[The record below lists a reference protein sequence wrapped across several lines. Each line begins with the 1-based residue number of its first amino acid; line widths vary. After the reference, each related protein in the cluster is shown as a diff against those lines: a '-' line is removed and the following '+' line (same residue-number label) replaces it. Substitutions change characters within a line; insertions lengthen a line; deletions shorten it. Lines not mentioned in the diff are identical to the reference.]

1 MLKHKRS
8 SGYAGQAMVS
18 ISSSPAPAQSAEN
31 LNGLRTRLTRDKI
44 LAAAKLEFVARG
56 LEGTTMESIAR
67 IAKVNKA
74 LVYRH
79 FTSKS
84 LLFQEVL
91 AHSYRE
97 MRAREAELSFSADPV
112 IALDQLC
119 AFTLEYYVSNPD
131 FLILVGIENL
141 HKGEHIRRIPLED
154 LGVGSLLRIMNTV
167 YHRGVAEGKFRPGVD
182 PVELWLL
189 LSSLCWFTVA
199 TSYTV
204 DVTFG
209 RNMLSLGELAA
220 RRDNIQEMVRRFL
233 QV

>member
-1 MLKHKRS
+1 
-8 SGYAGQAMVS
+8 MVS
-18 ISSSPAPAQSAEN
+18 VNSSPAPAPAAN
-31 LNGLRTRLTRDKI
+31 LNGLRTKRTRDKI
-44 LAAAKLEFVARG
+44 LTAARREFVARG

-97 MRAREAELSFSADPV
+97 MRAREAELGFSEDPV
-112 IALDQLC
+112 IALDQLS
-119 AFTLEYYVSNPD
+119 AFTLEYYVSNPE

-167 YHRGVAEGKFRPGVD
+167 YDRGVAEGKFRPGVD

-209 RNMLSLGELAA
+209 RNMLSPEELAA
-220 RRDNIQEMVRRFL
+220 RRDNIQEMLRRFL
-233 QV
+233 QA

>member
-1 MLKHKRS
+1 
-8 SGYAGQAMVS
+8 MVS
-18 ISSSPAPAQSAEN
+18 ISPSPAPAGSAEN
-31 LNGLRTRLTRDKI
+31 LNGLRTRRTRDKI

-91 AHSYRE
+91 ANSYRE
-97 MRAREAELSFSADPV
+97 MRAREAELGYSGDPV

-119 AFTLEYYVSNPD
+119 AFTLEYYVSNPE

-167 YHRGVAEGKFRPGVD
+167 YDRGVVEGTFRPGVD

-209 RNMLSLGELAA
+209 RNMLSPEELAT

-233 QV
+233 QK

>member
-1 MLKHKRS
+1 
-8 SGYAGQAMVS
+8 MVS
-18 ISSSPAPAQSAEN
+18 TNSNPPTAASAEN
-31 LNGLRTRLTRDKI
+31 LNGQRTRVTCDKI

-97 MRAREAELSFSADPV
+97 MRTCEAELDYSPDPV

-119 AFTLEYYVSNPD
+119 AFTLDYYVSNPE
-131 FLILVGIENL
+131 FLLLVGIENL
-141 HKGEHIRRIPLED
+141 HKGAHIRRIPLED
-154 LGVGSLLRIMNTV
+154 LGVSSLLRIMDTV
-167 YHRGVAEGKFRPGVD
+167 YGRGVEQGKFRPGVD

-204 DVTFG
+204 DTTFG
-209 RNMLSLGELAA
+209 RETLSPDQLAL
-220 RRDNIQEMVRRFL
+220 RRKNIQEMVRRFL
-233 QV
+233 QS

>member
-1 MLKHKRS
+1 MV
-8 SGYAGQAMVS
+8 AMN
-18 ISSSPAPAQSAEN
+18 SSPAPAPAAEN
-31 LNGLRTRLTRDKI
+31 LNGLRTRRTRDKI
-44 LAAAKLEFVARG
+44 LAAARLEFVARG

-79 FTSKS
+79 FTSKD

-97 MRAREAELSFSADPV
+97 MRAREAELGFSEDPV

-167 YHRGVAEGKFRPGVD
+167 YDRGVVEGKFRPGVD

-209 RNMLSLGELAA
+209 RNMLSPEELAT
-220 RRDNIQEMVRRFL
+220 RRGNIQEMVRRFL
-233 QV
+233 QK